1 MSVSIADIKK
11 ILINSYS
18 IMYGNIDTKYISMT
32 RFFEKTPGEFD
43 YTCEIL
49 IPQIPALTSL
59 ISAVETKIAEIQ
71 TFNETK
77 DPDAS
82 SFVDSQLVQNI
93 AKATKRVLGTSQT
106 SLFDTS
112 ATGEAV
118 VASKTFGPPSVTVSK
133 KRKPVIN
140 ADNIPPTI
148 HAFAVDV
155 ETYMYMYRESVS
167 GNTEIFRR
175 KDGSRYEV
183 QTDTQVVTEL
193 TPTDPTFVGYERI
206 RINNNEFVVQDRFD
220 SFVRAYISDVSVVN
234 DHETRVSGTI
244 HAGVTNTSTVY
255 AALTTFDEWN
265 EHTLDHL
272 RTQLTTT
279 TSNIA
284 ITNQNLGS
292 TVLYDP
298 TNGANVSASALSAW
312 YVHLFADNNPFY
324 AHATLRIERPG
335 FVSKPYIRTVSV
347 NYDVNGV
354 DFSGTVHSPDRPLA
368 EIRVLLVTDALF
380 VGSWGSV
387 VDESFARVYG
397 QSVPV
402 SETVTLVNTR
412 LERLAFNQ
420 ERRPVNF
427 EDGQTYRLIVWAR
440 DSNGQTTTQSES
452 LEITPQIFTYTFQV
466 AVPSARQ
473 ISSNSKSS
481 ADLIYSVRAIKLN
494 GSYAIDWP
502 AFVSV
507 YALSAVRSGSNIQD
521 LTQNNNKCPS
531 WGGSSQRVGRVLFEM
546 VTSAKVNELVIESYT
561 AHTSP
566 GWEIKENGITVVQD
580 IANKGSSTTKFI
592 HPGYTYSIP

>member
-59 ISAVETKIAEIQ
+59 ISAVETKITEIQ

-77 DPDAS
+77 DPGAS
-82 SFVDSQLVQNI
+82 SFVDSQLVRNI
-93 AKATKRVLGTSQT
+93 AKATERVLGTSQT
-106 SLFDTS
+106 SLFETS

-118 VASKTFGPPSVTVSK
+118 VASKTFGTPSVTVSK

-140 ADNIPPTI
+140 TDNIPPTI

-155 ETYMYMYRESVS
+155 ETYMYRESVS

-244 HAGVTNTSTVY
+244 HAGITNTSTVY

-292 TVLYDP
+292 TVIYDP

-312 YVHLFADNNPFY
+312 YVHLFADNDPFY

-335 FVSKPYIRTVSV
+335 FVSKPYIRTISV

-452 LEITPQIFTYTFQV
+452 ILVQPTYEYIFEINVVNASGTNLVI
-466 AVPSARQ
+466 AAIRA
-473 ISSNSKSS
+473 NG
-481 ADLIYSVRAIKLN
+481 IYLSEWDK
-494 GSYAIDWP
+494 
-502 AFVSV
+502 FVSIEALLDINQIEDTIENVTQFLGYARWVNGIAVSGVSVFKIVTTEKVNSFVINHYRPV
-507 YALSAVRSGSNIQD
+507 YVPGWNIYENGVLVLSRNTNA
-521 LTQNNNKCPS
+521 
-531 WGGSSQRVGRVLFEM
+531 GSSQKPTDYE
-546 VTSAKVNELVIESYT
+546 VTYIL
-561 AHTSP
+561 
-566 GWEIKENGITVVQD
+566 
-580 IANKGSSTTKFI
+580 
-592 HPGYTYSIP
+592 